1 MKEKEKKFNCSLTHY
16 LDLRGT
22 IMPFSLLKI
31 SQALRVIEPGDSL
44 EVLWSDP
51 DTPADLFKILPHNAY
66 ELVGMDR
73 VEEKDPYF
81 RLMLLKRS
89 VAVCAEEDGCI
100 RDGRCNQTFFVNA
113 AEERWTSSKNKED
126 IMTELNLSEINASST
141 VDARGSAC
149 PGPLLEAK
157 KGIGK
162 VKIGE
167 ILEIYSADSGT
178 RKDIPAWAKKVGH
191 DYLGMLEVD
200 GYDKHFVRRNK

>member
-1 MKEKEKKFNCSLTHY
+1 MSEKKKKINGSLTHY
-16 LDLRGT
+16 LDLRG
-22 IMPFSLLKI
+22 ILMPFSLLKI
-31 SQALRVIEPGDSL
+31 SQALRGIAPGDSL
-44 EVLWSDP
+44 QVLWSDP

-89 VAVCAEEDGCI
+89 VVVCAEKDGRI
-100 RDGRCNQTFFVNA
+100 RDGRCNQTFFANA
-113 AEERWTSSKNKED
+113 AVERWTSSKNKED
-126 IMTELNLSEINASST
+126 IMTELNLSEIKASST

-162 VKIGE
+162 VKVGE

-191 DYLGMLEVD
+191 DYLGILEVD
-200 GYDKHFVRRNK
+200 GYDKHFVRRKK